1 MAYIDC
7 VVDTQPMARE
17 IDSVSHHI
25 QGTTAAVVGMQVAVI
40 KAEEEA
46 SNHVCEKVNQGF
58 YTLIHSQISQKIAK
72 LKSDVDSHLMQ
83 LNQQRK
89 QLLAIKGR
97 MERDYN
103 MITNRYLKLF
113 NGLNKNLQQRVFELD
128 KPTIEFAVKDVDKV
142 SNRGRLLPGTIP
154 VAQVESLEISQKILA
169 SNLKHRGLS
178 VIDSMTRFLR
188 DMYDQKKLTDRILLP
203 NRTTEDVSSVAIP
216 VLICES
222 NYDRYDNRRID
233 IVAART
239 TLSAEA
245 QRRIQSTVGEA
256 VGSLEWSEGEE
267 PGNEL
272 KSEFDKYL
280 SASTASARVK
290 ETASRLFLVNRYQ
303 TVKIG

>member
-17 IDSVSHHI
+17 IDTVSHHI
-25 QGTTAAVVGMQVAVI
+25 KGTTAAVVGMQVAVI

-72 LKSDVDSHLMQ
+72 LRSDVDSHLMQ

-128 KPTIEFAVKDVDKV
+128 KPTVEFAVRDVDKV
-142 SNRGRLLPGTIP
+142 SNRGKQLPGTIP
-154 VAQVESLEISQKILA
+154 VAQVESLEVSQKILA
-169 SNLKHRGLS
+169 SNLKHRGLT

-203 NRTTEDVSSVAIP
+203 DRISDEKDAIVIP

-233 IVAART
+233 IVAPQS

-245 QRRIQSTVGEA
+245 QRRIQSTIGE
-256 VGSLEWSEGEE
+256 SISELEWSDGEE

-280 SASTASARVK
+280 SASGASARVK
-290 ETASRLFLVNRYQ
+290 ETASRLFLSHCYQ
-303 TVKIG
+303 TVKTR